1 MRILL
6 AWLLTAGVG
15 LAADPAEPPIRLP
28 DLPPPA
34 PTPVVTPGAA
44 VKLATEQLY
53 VIDSDLPL
61 VVLCSP
67 AGVLKV
73 TEEAGEVV
81 EAAAAEPDA
90 RVVSEAADLVYH
102 MLVLLACRG
111 VGLSQVEDELA
122 RRFGIS
128 GLDEKAA
135 RTAAGGHHNSP
146 STSQRTDGA
155 NS

>member
-1 MRILL
+1 MRRLGETLEELERVVTARKDDPSVRSYTSRLL
-6 AWLLTAGVG
+6 AGGV
-15 LAADPAEPPIRLP
+15 PAI
-28 DLPPPA
+28 
-34 PTPVVTPGAA
+34 GA
-44 VKLATEQLY
+44 
-53 VIDSDLPL
+53 
-61 VVLCSP
+61 
-67 AGVLKV
+67 KV
-73 TEEAGEVV
+73 TEEAGELV
-81 EAAAAEPDA
+81 AAADHETDD

-155 NS
+155 TS

>member
-1 MRILL
+1 MRRLGETLEELERVVAARKGDPSARSYTSRLL
-6 AWLLTAGVG
+6 AGGV
-15 LAADPAEPPIRLP
+15 PAI
-28 DLPPPA
+28 
-34 PTPVVTPGAA
+34 GA
-44 VKLATEQLY
+44 
-53 VIDSDLPL
+53 
-61 VVLCSP
+61 
-67 AGVLKV
+67 KV
-73 TEEAGEVV
+73 TEEAGELV
-81 EAAAAEPDA
+81 AAAAGETDE

-135 RTAAGGHHNSP
+135 RTAGGGHHNSP
-146 STSQRTDGA
+146 TTSQRTDGA